1 MPPAPEITPP
11 SPAPAAAPAPDD
23 RHTGLPALRTWP
35 AVYWFVLGVFALW
48 VTLLTWLTRHFA

>member
-1 MPPAPEITPP
+1 MPSAPEKTPVAP
-11 SPAPAAAPAPDD
+11 SAADH
-23 RHTGLPALRTWP
+23 RTGVPLLRTWP

>member
-11 SPAPAAAPAPDD
+11 ASAPDD
-23 RHTGLPALRTWP
+23 RRTGLPALRTWR
-35 AVYWFVLGVFALW
+35 AMYWFVLGVFALW